1 MNRNTKSRARMRGWA
16 LYWTGVGMAAL
27 AAVGLGAGV
36 TLAAGPASVHP
47 GRLRAFAVGTF
58 SAYGKVSSVSA
69 SAIILTAQNGYLI
82 AVNVPSGAH
91 VRNGLTP
98 SSLSSVAAGDYAQA
112 TFRWTANGLVATA
125 VTYDSTGFA
134 TGMAHPMFGRVS
146 STGPN
151 GLVVTLANGKTRT
164 VSLFPGAKVMT
175 GGKPSSPAS
184 ITAGDFARLSVR
196 SGNGVSDATA
206 VWFSTMPLGL
216 AGKAIGGTVT
226 SVAGTTIAITT
237 AAGRSVS
244 ATVGANASVTAAGKA
259 VSLSGLAS
267 GTKVR
272 LLGSW
277 FNRVF
282 YARRVIVVTATP
294 PASAGAA
301 GATSNG

>member
-1 MNRNTKSRARMRGWA
+1 MNGNTKARRLTRGWA
-16 LYWTGVGMAAL
+16 LNRAGAGLAAL
-27 AAVGLGAGV
+27 AAVGLSAGV

-47 GRLRAFAVGTF
+47 GHLRAFAVGTF

-69 SAIILTAQNGYLI
+69 GAIILTAANGDLI
-82 AVNVPSGAH
+82 AVNVPSGVH

-98 SSLSSVAAGDYAQA
+98 SSLASVVAGDYAQA

-134 TGMAHPMFGRVS
+134 TGMARPMFGRVS

-151 GLVVTLANGKTRT
+151 GLVITLANGKTRT
-164 VSLFPGAKVMT
+164 VSLLPGAKVVT
-175 GGKPSSPAS
+175 GGKPSSLAS

-196 SGNGVSDATA
+196 SGNGATDATA
-206 VWFSTMPLGL
+206 VWFSAMPLGL
-216 AGKAIGGTVT
+216 ARKAIGGTVT

-237 AAGRSVS
+237 AGGRSIR
-244 ATVGANASVTAAGKA
+244 ATVGANASVTALGKPVA
-259 VSLSGLAS
+259 LSGLAS

-272 LLGSW
+272 LVGWW
-277 FNRVF
+277 FDRVF
-282 YARRVIVVTATP
+282 YARRVIVGTATA
-294 PASAGAA
+294 PASAGTG